1 MTFVSNG
8 ARSESDSQANSE
20 DNAESSFRSSPKGW
34 LRLVLHAR
42 QYAVWASFVAVFV
55 LFTILEPERFFAA
68 DNFRNI
74 LSSSSLT
81 VIVAAGITVPLVMN
95 DFDLSPVGNV
105 AFSGAL
111 AAALQANYGWPWEL
125 AVLTA
130 LLAGLLVGVL
140 NGFLVA
146 GLRAS
151 SFVITLATSS
161 VLVGLGTAV
170 QRSKTIYTG
179 FEEGYLKLGQSE
191 FFGFRSPVLFAAGL
205 VLILH
210 VWMGHTVSGRRMLAV
225 GENQSAAMVGG
236 MRVISLRMV
245 GLVTSGVIAAL
256 AGVLIFSRAG
266 QTYVNAG
273 APLLLPAFAA
283 VFLGSA
289 LSGGGRFTVAGTA
302 VAAVLL
308 QMVSTGLVINQV
320 PRWSSDVFS
329 GGVLALAILLAP
341 RESRY

>member
-1 MTFVSNG
+1 MTLLSDG
-8 ARSESDSQANSE
+8 ANSGSDSQA
-20 DNAESSFRSSPKGW
+20 DTGDDAGPTVRSSPKGW
-34 LRLVLHAR
+34 LQVVLNAR
-42 QYAVWASFVAVFV
+42 QYAVLIAFAAVFV

-68 DNFRNI
+68 DNFTNI
-74 LSSSSLT
+74 LSSSAIT

-105 AFSGAL
+105 AFAGAL
-111 AAALQANYGWPWEL
+111 AAALQSNHDWPWEL

-140 NGFLVA
+140 NGALVA

-161 VLVGLGTAV
+161 VLVGLGTAI
-170 QRSKTIYTG
+170 QRSKTIYEG
-179 FEEGYLKLGQSE
+179 FEGGYLSLGQSE
-191 FFGFRSPVLFAAGL
+191 FFGFRSPVLFAGGL

-225 GENQSAAMVGG
+225 GENQAAALVGG
-236 MRVISLRMV
+236 MRVTSLRMV
-245 GLVTSGVIAAL
+245 GLMTSGIIAGL

-266 QTYVNAG
+266 QTYANAG

-289 LSGGGRFTVAGTA
+289 LSAGGRFNVAGTA

>member
-1 MTFVSNG
+1 MTLVGDGANG
-8 ARSESDSQANSE
+8 GSGSQGDDAGS
-20 DNAESSFRSSPKGW
+20 AVRSSPISW
-34 LRLVLHAR
+34 LQLLSHAR
-42 QYAVWASFVAVFV
+42 QYAVLFAFAAVFV
-55 LFTILEPERFFAA
+55 LFTILEPDRFFAA

-74 LSSSSLT
+74 LSSASIT
-81 VIVAAGITVPLVMN
+81 MIVAAGITVPLVMN

-105 AFSGAL
+105 AFAGAL
-111 AAALQANYGWPWEL
+111 AAALQAYHGWPWEL
-125 AVLTA
+125 AVGAA
-130 LLAGLLVGVL
+130 LLAALLVGVL
-140 NGFLVA
+140 NGVLVA

-170 QRSKTIYTG
+170 QRSRTIFEG
-179 FEEGYLKLGQSE
+179 FEPGYLRLAQSE
-191 FFGFRSPVLFAAGL
+191 FAGFRSPVLFAVGV

-225 GENQSAAMVGG
+225 GENQAAARVLG
-236 MRVISLRMV
+236 MRVTSLRLV
-245 GLVTSGVIAAL
+245 GLMTSGIVAGL
-256 AGVLIFSRAG
+256 AGILLFSRAG
-266 QTYVNAG
+266 ATYANAG

-283 VFLGSA
+283 VFLGSV
-289 LSGGGRFTVAGTA
+289 LNGVGRFTVAGTA

-320 PRWSSDVFS
+320 PGWSSDVFS

-341 RESRY
+341 REGRY